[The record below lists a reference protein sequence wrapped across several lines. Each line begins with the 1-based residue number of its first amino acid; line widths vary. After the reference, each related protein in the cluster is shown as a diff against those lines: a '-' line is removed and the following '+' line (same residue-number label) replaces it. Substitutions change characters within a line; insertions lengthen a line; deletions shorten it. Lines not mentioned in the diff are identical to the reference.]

1 MEKIFGILWHTET
14 LHFSALPY
22 LPKGPRDQACIL
34 LPVLRKEWVENK
46 WHWQYS
52 TDMIWTYNSNVTS
65 SLEAYY
71 LRAKTRIS
79 RFWTKLCVTL
89 DHCLTTA
96 LLKNVFCRYTLPQT
110 ASPILLGSFGI
121 FVFQTS
127 WYLARSCSILLVSSC
142 FGFVQ
147 SRTGSAPSQRG
158 QTFVVLGQ

>member
-34 LPVLRKEWVENK
+34 VPVLRKEWVENK

-52 TDMIWTYNSNVTS
+52 TDMLWTYNSNVTS

-96 LLKNVFCRYTLPQT
+96 LLKNVVLQVQLCPRLP
-110 ASPILLGSFGI
+110 PLFFWV

-127 WYLARSCSILLVSSC
+127 WIFLVPCSIFLSFLPALASSR
-142 FGFVQ
+142 VTQ
-147 SRTGSAPSQRG
+147 AAPRASAGRHS
-158 QTFVVLGQ
+158 

>member
-52 TDMIWTYNSNVTS
+52 TDMLWTYNSNVTS

-96 LLKNVFCRYTLPQT
+96 LLKNVFCKSTLPQT
-110 ASPILLGSFGI
+110 ASPILLGLCFPNFLDLPGTLLDF
-121 FVFQTS
+121 FV
-127 WYLARSCSILLVSSC
+127 VSSC

-147 SRTGSAPSQRG
+147 SHTGSAPSQRG